1 MALQEQA
8 LFEEL
13 AVTAQECGE
22 AAGERDGDEIYLKCA
37 CVPGGGEREKA
48 QEERREAQPRKH
60 LSAPIQPP
68 LLGEIRLSRRL
79 EESFVH
85 KASSSSLTDM

>member
-8 LFEEL
+8 LLEEP
-13 AVTAQECGE
+13 AVTAQERGE

-37 CVPGGGEREKA
+37 RVPGGGEREKA
-48 QEERREAQPRKH
+48 QEESREAQPGKH

-79 EESFVH
+79 EEIFVH